1 MKNYIIKLSKN
12 KCLNSCSFT
21 EHFIFLHHQTSQRT
35 AAAVINQMENK
46 IKLQIE
52 LAIARLERAN
62 EQLKK
67 FRAMARN
74 LTVEEVDEIS
84 DEISDNEKLIEKLKR
99 GL

>member
-1 MKNYIIKLSKN
+1 
-12 KCLNSCSFT
+12 
-21 EHFIFLHHQTSQRT
+21 
-35 AAAVINQMENK
+35 MENK

-67 FRAMARN
+67 FRAMARD

-84 DEISDNEKLIEKLKR
+84 DEISDNEKLIEKLKK

>member
-1 MKNYIIKLSKN
+1 
-12 KCLNSCSFT
+12 
-21 EHFIFLHHQTSQRT
+21 
-35 AAAVINQMENK
+35 MENK